1 MTLLEAELAPLWR
14 RALDGDE
21 VAYALAL
28 RKVSARLRGYFMR
41 RLANANDV
49 EDLVQETLLA
59 LHLQRA
65 NYDPGLPFTAWL
77 HAIARYKLIDALR
90 RRGRQDAW
98 LEFRDELPEALEPAS
113 EGDLGAA
120 RDLGR
125 LLAGLPAAQRRAIEC
140 TKLEG
145 LSVAD
150 AAQRLGCSE
159 SSVKVSVHRGLKRLA
174 AWMRGEV
181 R

>member
-1 MTLLEAELAPLWR
+1 MEAELAPLWR
-14 RALDGDE
+14 RALAGDDA
-21 VAYALAL
+21 AYALAL
-28 RKVSARLRGYFMR
+28 RRVSARLRAYFAR
-41 RLANANDV
+41 RLAGHDEV

-65 NYDPGLPFTAWL
+65 SYDPGQPFTAWL

-90 RRGRQDAW
+90 RRGRQAAW
-98 LEFRDELPEALEPAS
+98 LDYHDELPEALEPADAT
-113 EGDLGAA
+113 ELGAA
-120 RDLGR
+120 RDLAL
-125 LLAGLPAAQRRAIEC
+125 LLAELPEVQRRAIEC

-150 AAQRLGCSE
+150 AARQLGCSE

-174 AWMRGEV
+174 AWMRGEQG
-181 R
+181 